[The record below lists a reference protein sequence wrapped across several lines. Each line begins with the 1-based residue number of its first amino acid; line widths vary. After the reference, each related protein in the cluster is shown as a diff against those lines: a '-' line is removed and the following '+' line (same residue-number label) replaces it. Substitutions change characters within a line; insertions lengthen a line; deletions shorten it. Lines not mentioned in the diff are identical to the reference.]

1 VTVDVRSRAE
11 AGLSSPSPFSYLT
24 GATEETDAAWI
35 YRNKKKSRRRAEVYW
50 AGMQAHEGRP
60 SCSISVNQ

>member
-35 YRNKKKSRRRAEVYW
+35 YRNKKRAGAEQRSIGLVC
-50 AGMQAHEGRP
+50 RP
-60 SCSISVNQ
+60 TKDALHVAFL